1 MTGAERQRR
10 WIARLKAKAAAVSDD
25 AETSEEVARLQ
36 QEVADL
42 RAELQKAQQENARRR
57 QEKAPGDD
65 AEHRAAVKRLQRE
78 IERLKAERR
87 APFADAAILNAGR
100 KAKSLFSSIK
110 PPAGGRAKGLMDSI
124 NVAIHAELER
134 RRKAF
139 GRIEKS
145 LAELTAIAP
154 DKARDLRRKLEAIAD
169 PSASEG
175 ERANARAALARRK

>member
-1 MTGAERQRR
+1 MS
-10 WIARLKAKAAAVSDD
+10 RLQA
-25 AETSEEVARLQ
+25 EVARLQ
-36 QEVADL
+36 SEVERLA
-42 RAELQKAQQENARRR
+42 RAA
-57 QEKAPGDD
+57 EKVPGDD
-65 AEHRAAVKRLQRE
+65 EEHRAAVRRLQRE
-78 IERLKAERR
+78 IEWLKAERR
-87 APFADAAILNAGR
+87 APFADAAILDAGR

-154 DKARDLRRKLEAIAD
+154 DKARDLRRKLEAMIAD